1 MVVLDNTD
9 ARLDNAAG
17 PEGLPEMA
25 VLNEI
30 VETRLALEPA
40 FNFIADFSN
49 SEKWDPGT
57 AWSRPEGDPTPR
69 VGATYRL
76 GVRMGSR
83 VAEMDYKIT
92 THEPNGRV
100 VLQGSG
106 SSVHAT
112 DDIRFSATPTGTRI
126 EYNADIRLTG
136 WLRLLAPFTGGAFD
150 KIARDAREGMT
161 ATLNAMADAQAGSLS
176 AAAEQ

>member
-1 MVVLDNTD
+1 M
-9 ARLDNAAG
+9 RLD
-17 PEGLPEMA
+17 MA

-57 AWSRPEGDPTPR
+57 AWSRAQGDPSPR
-69 VGATYRL
+69 VGAKYLL

-83 VAEMDYKIT
+83 VAEMEYRIT
-92 THEPNGRV
+92 ALEPNARV

-106 SSVHAT
+106 SNVEAT
-112 DDIRFSATPTGTRI
+112 DDIRFSSTPTGTRV

-136 WLRLLAPFTGGAFD
+136 WLRLLAPFTGGAFE

-161 ATLNAMADAQAGSLS
+161 AALNGLADADEGATAVASQ
-176 AAAEQ
+176 Q